1 MHHTYEKLVELSS
14 SLGFKLLVD
23 WDKNTAEVAP
33 RGISRGGKFHLDLST
48 SPDEAEKRFRAFY
61 SLSKREDKPL
71 VRKPRKVSRI
81 KEIPDG
87 KQEGRKTRRE
97 NK

>member
-23 WDKNTAEVAP
+23 WDNNTAEVAP
-33 RGISRGGKFHLDLST
+33 RGISCGGTFRLDLST

-71 VRKPRKVSRI
+71 VRKPRKRTRI
-81 KEIPDG
+81 KEIQHG
-87 KQEGRKTRRE
+87 SKEGRKTRRE